1 MTALWLA
8 LGFLTRLPVP
18 RITPQAADHARAV
31 RLYPVA
37 GLTVGVVVATG
48 GWLGALI
55 DPWLGALGAMIG
67 WILVTGALH
76 LDGLADLFD
85 ALGASHGDR
94 ERLLRVMADP
104 HIGSFGVVA
113 IVALLAAKLVLLH
126 LLVPGQ
132 VLTLIVVPA
141 IARTA
146 PLAWARW
153 LRPLRPGGMGA
164 ALHGVVRLRD
174 LLGWGAIM
182 VGLMVLSPGLIIAP
196 LVIAAL
202 GGWFARRLGGISGD
216 LHGAGIELT
225 ETALL
230 LALVVAQRAA

>member
-1 MTALWLA
+1 
-8 LGFLTRLPVP
+8 
-18 RITPQAADHARAV
+18 
-31 RLYPVA
+31 
-37 GLTVGVVVATG
+37 
-48 GWLGALI
+48 
-55 DPWLGALGAMIG
+55 
-67 WILVTGALH
+67 
-76 LDGLADLFD
+76 
-85 ALGASHGDR
+85 
-94 ERLLRVMADP
+94 MADP